1 MTTILI
7 IEDEMHI
14 RGNIAEVLELEYYDV
29 LFAEN
34 GRIGVDLALEYVP
47 DLIVCDVMMPEMDG
61 FEVIQALQRA
71 PETAMIPF
79 IFLTALA
86 DRQSMR
92 FAMELGADD
101 YVVKPFMSDEL
112 LATIQTRLAKRAA
125 ALEMYRQLT
134 ADTPEAPPP
143 EQAADDESGQQ
154 PLIGV
159 TMRGYQ
165 ILGGDRPGRGRDGLP
180 GVSGQPG
187 ARGRH

>member
-7 IEDEMHI
+7 IEDEDHI

-34 GRIGVDLALEYVP
+34 GRIGVSLALENVP

-61 FEVIQALQRA
+61 FEVIQALQRR

-101 YVVKPFMSDEL
+101 FVVKPFMPDEL

-125 ALEMYRQLT
+125 ALAIFRQLT
-134 ADTPEAPPP
+134 ADAPAAPPS
-143 EQAADDESGQQ
+143 QQTADDGSTRT
-154 PLIGV
+154 PRVGV
-159 TMRGYQ
+159 SVRGYQ
-165 ILGGDRPGRGRDGLP
+165 IWEVIGQGGAGT
-180 GVSGQPG
+180 V
-187 ARGRH
+187 